1 MGTRI
6 CVAGLSSV
14 TTPQQIQKL
23 CEPYG
28 TVKSVSM
35 IRNRKTGQWVGCGF
49 VEMASPEE
57 AMEVIFILNGT
68 RLNGQTLEVFFAP
81 LALSG

>member
-1 MGTRI
+1 
-6 CVAGLSSV
+6 
-14 TTPQQIQKL
+14 
-23 CEPYG
+23 
-28 TVKSVSM
+28 M

-57 AMEVIFILNGT
+57 AIEVIFILNGT